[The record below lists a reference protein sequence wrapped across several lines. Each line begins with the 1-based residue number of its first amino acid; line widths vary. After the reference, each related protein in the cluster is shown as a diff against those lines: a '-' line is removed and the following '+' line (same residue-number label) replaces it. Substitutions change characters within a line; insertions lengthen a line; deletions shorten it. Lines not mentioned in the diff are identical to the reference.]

1 MTTKRRSRVNSVRPA
16 AVEAPAAAPPAPVV
30 EQKAVLDDLPERFRQ
45 ARDEF
50 YDQKDALQ
58 ASHGWRVWKGWSSHQ
73 RALVGFFAALTLLGL
88 AALLFGG

>member
-16 AVEAPAAAPPAPVV
+16 AVEAPAPAAAPAPAV

-58 ASHGWRVWKGWSSHQ
+58 ASPAGASGRAGRATSGRWSGSSL
-73 RALVGFFAALTLLGL
+73 R
-88 AALLFGG
+88 